1 MERGTVKWFNNTKG
15 YGFLLSE
22 DKSRD
27 IFTHYS
33 SIHMDGFRTLKAGQP
48 VLFEATEGPRGLH
61 ATTVKLVHNEHA
73 LHDEHLPT
81 VGTTIPHTPGE

>member
-1 MERGTVKWFNNTKG
+1 MEKGTVKWFNNSKG

-33 SIHMDGFRTLKAGQP
+33 CIDMDGFRTLRAGQP
-48 VLFEATEGPRGLH
+48 VLFEATHGPRGYH
-61 ATTVKLVHNEHA
+61 ATSVKLLQDGHITTTG
-73 LHDEHLPT
+73 T
-81 VGTTIPHTPGE
+81 VIPESQTS